1 MKIAFFGDIV
11 GKTGR
16 KKLEASLQQYVSD
29 EKIDFVVA
37 NAENATAGAG
47 LSATHAADLLKM
59 SVDCITLGDH
69 AYDNKEL
76 IPFLGHTE
84 RVVRPINYSDDCP
97 GQGLQIFSVH
107 NKKIL
112 VVQVL
117 GRVFM
122 KKKFLDPFP
131 FLENIFFEYKLG
143 LNIDCIIVDVHAEA
157 TSEKMAIG
165 HFCDGKASLVIGT
178 HTHVPTGDARI
189 LDKGTAYQSDAGM
202 SGDYNSIIGMDKAEP
217 MRRFLTNQISGR
229 FTPAEGEA
237 TLCGV
242 SVELNDNGKANKIK
256 VIRIGGVLGC
266 LE

>member
-84 RVVRPINYSDDCP
+84 RVVRPINY
-97 GQGLQIFSVH
+97 
-107 NKKIL
+107 
-112 VVQVL
+112 
-117 GRVFM
+117 
-122 KKKFLDPFP
+122 
-131 FLENIFFEYKLG
+131 
-143 LNIDCIIVDVHAEA
+143 
-157 TSEKMAIG
+157 
-165 HFCDGKASLVIGT
+165 
-178 HTHVPTGDARI
+178 
-189 LDKGTAYQSDAGM
+189 
-202 SGDYNSIIGMDKAEP
+202 
-217 MRRFLTNQISGR
+217 
-229 FTPAEGEA
+229 
-237 TLCGV
+237 
-242 SVELNDNGKANKIK
+242 
-256 VIRIGGVLGC
+256 
-266 LE
+266 